1 MGCMHSVII
10 IAYAVEPAHTLVATL
25 IVRPLNFGP
34 LVVDDLY
41 ENFIV
46 RCGSWWQLCKSHA
59 NTCTLLRL
67 MWHNV
72 ICTKSFQRENFSYN
86 IIYITMNIQM
96 YVYTALFAF
105 YFFVILVMSTATTR
119 SA

>member
-1 MGCMHSVII
+1 MHSVII
-10 IAYAVEPAHTLVATL
+10 VAYAVEPAHTLVATL
-25 IVRPLNFGP
+25 IVQPLNFGP
-34 LVVDDLY
+34 LVVGDLY

-46 RCGSWWQLCKSHA
+46 RCGSWWQLCKSYA

-96 YVYTALFAF
+96 YVYTASVAF

-119 SA
+119 SV